1 MSAAVRSAVEDVLAR
16 YALGYDEGDLEL
28 LADCFTADAE
38 LSVHVADGAVTGPV
52 RGRDAIVEL
61 VRGTARSQR
70 DRRRH
75 VLSNLVL
82 EHAGDRARARNYLT
96 LFVVADG
103 ALRAVTTGRYLA
115 ELRGAPDG
123 AGGWR
128 ISNLRVELDLPFS

>member
-61 VRGTARSQR
+61 VRGTAGSQR

-82 EHAGDRARARNYLT
+82 EHAGDRARARSYLT
-96 LFVVADG
+96 LFAVADG

-123 AGGWR
+123 SGGWR
-128 ISNLRVELDLPFS
+128 ISDLRVELDLPFS